1 MTHQNKGI
9 IMKKLIEIRQA
20 EGGQDSALFVR
31 DLARAYVRM
40 GTRLG

>member
-1 MTHQNKGI
+1 MKGYV
-9 IMKKLIEIRQA
+9 MKKLIEIRQA
-20 EGGQDSALFVR
+20 EGGLDSALFVQ